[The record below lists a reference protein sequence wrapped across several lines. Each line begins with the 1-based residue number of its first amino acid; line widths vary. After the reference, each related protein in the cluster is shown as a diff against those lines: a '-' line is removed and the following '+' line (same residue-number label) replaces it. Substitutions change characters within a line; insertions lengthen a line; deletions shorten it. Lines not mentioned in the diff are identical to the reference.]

1 MYKNISVSD
10 RTAQIFQEG
19 HLLPKAKVFK
29 ERVDLV
35 LRDVVLWAIL
45 VLAEWLNILQ
55 VFSGLHDSIVV
66 CK

>member
-1 MYKNISVSD
+1 MNVRKGFSERMVRRLS
-10 RTAQIFQEG
+10 RMPMEAVE
-19 HLLPKAKVFK
+19 LLAL
-29 ERVDLV
+29 EALV

>member
-1 MYKNISVSD
+1 MVRRLSRMPMEAV
-10 RTAQIFQEG
+10 E
-19 HLLPKAKVFK
+19 LLAL
-29 ERVDLV
+29 EALV